1 FQRYTAGHKY
11 RPRAFTSAF
20 TSQHKN
26 TQLISVKDRTIGR
39 PGSTASVLT
48 DEDDD
53 NDHHTFPDNADIS
66 NDAAVNMAPEENV
79 MSGNESEDNSDDNSD
94 DDSGNEGDYEED
106 QQAGDQPIDAER
118 PKKRAFKKITYTKSS
133 RMARDADVPV
143 NENAV
148 ARKINPTNLM
158 ADVVASLHPMRA
170 MKPGRIES
178 CLIHSL
184 KESFLCMNDQD
195 RSLLS
200 GHLLETMH
208 ERSKHTLQLMEA
220 GDKSIGTKEW
230 NTNNILLKGK
240 RETFF
245 WTAFEPVDQM
255 GSRIKTE
262 AGITEI
268 EDRLVQRQSVE
279 AKLGVD
285 DSDVVME
292 GDSGIPSSSQYAVES
307 FAASVEEAIR
317 NYESAVKAHLVNVAS
332 EASTLRSFYGSTR
345 FKQDKYDYR
354 EAQRHDLD
362 KAAAAILRMWKHV
375 PDRQPSDEELEKV
388 LDYID
393 EDIKSVMEVVNG
405 LLNVKGYDWASYLQL
420 MDEIKEHSGIERETF
435 LKSKSVMRRRKKIAL
450 SLYKRGFLDLNTLPD
465 DKRNAFLQSPLVI
478 GLGDDSES
486 RQGLGKE

>member
-1 FQRYTAGHKY
+1 
-11 RPRAFTSAF
+11 
-20 TSQHKN
+20 
-26 TQLISVKDRTIGR
+26 
-39 PGSTASVLT
+39 
-48 DEDDD
+48 
-53 NDHHTFPDNADIS
+53 
-66 NDAAVNMAPEENV
+66 MAPEENV

-158 ADVVASLHPMRA
+158 ADVVASLYPMRA

-230 NTNNILLKGK
+230 NTNNILLKVIAADTIFQQYLKITSQLQVPLFRLKG
-240 RETFF
+240 RDICDGSFMSQCARTLS
-245 WTAFEPVDQM
+245 DM
-255 GSRIKTE
+255 SRIKTE

-307 FAASVEEAIR
+307 FATSVEEAIR

-478 GLGDDSES
+478 GLGDGDFCSWRDSES